1 MKIIFISDTH
11 GKHQQIDLPAGDM
24 IIHAGDISR
33 RGRVDEVD
41 KFLDWFAS
49 LDYKYKIFIAG
60 NHDFCFENKLQG
72 SIQDLMPE
80 GVYYLCDSGVEIDGI
95 RIYGSPITPFFFNW
109 AFNRHRGDDIR
120 RYWDLIPEGTD
131 ILITH
136 GPAYGILDRTEGGDN
151 AGCEELLSAIKRIK
165 PKYHLFGHIHEGY
178 GVFETDETVF
188 INGSSLDENYQ
199 AVHAPIII
207 EI

>member
-1 MKIIFISDTH
+1 
-11 GKHQQIDLPAGDM
+11 
-24 IIHAGDISR
+24 
-33 RGRVDEVD
+33 
-41 KFLDWFAS
+41 
-49 LDYKYKIFIAG
+49 
-60 NHDFCFENKLQG
+60 
-72 SIQDLMPE
+72 
-80 GVYYLCDSGVEIDGI
+80 
-95 RIYGSPITPFFFNW
+95 
-109 AFNRHRGDDIR
+109 GDDIR

-178 GVFETDETVF
+178 GVFETDKTVF
-188 INGSSLDENYQ
+188 INGSSLDEDYQ
-199 AVHAPIII
+199 AVNAPMTI